1 MLWKRILVNMRNKL
15 VGIVVLSIM
24 FILGIQ
30 TCPNGKTY
38 HAYITIQEEPFFIG
52 GTPEEYLMEALIYYE
67 IEHPEIVYAQAICET
82 GNFTSR
88 GYKDKNNL
96 FGIMKGTKLRS
107 FNHWTE
113 SIIFY
118 KARIQ
123 NRYKSGDYYIFLE
136 KIGYAEDI
144 HYTKKLKQI
153 VNEQRNSRKRD
164 TISSK

>member
-1 MLWKRILVNMRNKL
+1 MLWRKILANIKNKL
-15 VGIVVLSIM
+15 VGIVLLSIM
-24 FILGIQ
+24 FILGIK

-38 HAYITIQEEPFFIG
+38 HTYIIICEEPLFIK
-52 GTPEEYLMEALIYYE
+52 GTPEEYLMEALIYYD
-67 IEHPEIVYAQAICET
+67 IKHPEIVYAQAICET
-82 GNFTSR
+82 GNFTSN
-88 GYKDKNNL
+88 GYKNKNNL

-113 SIIFY
+113 SIVFY
-118 KARIQ
+118 KEKVQ

-164 TISSK
+164 TVPSK